1 MVQAVEHVHARRVLH
16 RDLKPANVFV
26 APPRR
31 LKLGDFGI
39 ARQLSTH
46 TALAGSVVGACR
58 HRRRG
63 AEHLTSAARSTVP
76 DGPSGTHAC

>member
-1 MVQAVEHVHARRVLH
+1 MVRAVEHVHARRVLH

-46 TALAGSVVGACR
+46 TALAGSVVGVYG
-58 HRRRG
+58 HRTRSRG
-63 AEHLTSAARSTVP
+63 EVWQSQRVMSSTKSA
-76 DGPSGTHAC
+76 